1 MTTSQR
7 LKLSFIET
15 LDREKPDPNIS
26 VVDAKA
32 RAVFELPLIA
42 IDIASVEPH
51 SQALQHVERIGI
63 VAVLRVHAG
72 DDDDIDSW
80 IDQIESTL
88 TDVSEM
94 KSAMGGMV
102 KVYSWTYGGSSQEWD
117 ESILEVA
124 FFVEV
129 LCSRFEPQPQDD

>member
-15 LDREKPDPNIS
+15 LEREKPDANIS

-42 IDIASVEPH
+42 IDAVSVEPH

-63 VAVLRVHAG
+63 AAVLRVHAG
-72 DDDDIDSW
+72 DNDDIDSW

-88 TDVSEM
+88 TSELPDHRILR
-94 KSAMGGMV
+94 
-102 KVYSWTYGGSSQEWD
+102 GS
-117 ESILEVA
+117 ITIN
-124 FFVEV
+124 
-129 LCSRFEPQPQDD
+129 QPRT